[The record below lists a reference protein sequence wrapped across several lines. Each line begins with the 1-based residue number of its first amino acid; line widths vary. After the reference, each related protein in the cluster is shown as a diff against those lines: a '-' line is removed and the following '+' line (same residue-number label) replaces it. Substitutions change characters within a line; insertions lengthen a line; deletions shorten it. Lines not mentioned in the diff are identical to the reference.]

1 MALVTISRQFGAG
14 GRTLGERLCER
25 FSFRLV
31 DEFVVDEL
39 ARKAKVS
46 TTWLTGIEKEASSTL
61 LSTISDIVSSGLFYR
76 TPAAPGEGYERQKY
90 IAFLTKIYTA
100 MAQEGGYVIIGRGSQ
115 FVLKDHPQVLCVLLV
130 SRYESRVSFIMD
142 RYGLSRVEVESI
154 IREKEKQRAA
164 LASRLFQA
172 DIDNPDLYHIVLNTS
187 LMPFEWAVE
196 AVSQMLTRLIDRK

>member
-100 MAQEGGYVIIGRGSQ
+100 I
-115 FVLKDHPQVLCVLLV
+115 
-130 SRYESRVSFIMD
+130 
-142 RYGLSRVEVESI
+142 
-154 IREKEKQRAA
+154 KEENKHQRN
-164 LASRLFQA
+164 
-172 DIDNPDLYHIVLNTS
+172 DNI
-187 LMPFEWAVE
+187 
-196 AVSQMLTRLIDRK
+196 